1 MMKNKVITPSVLEA
15 LKRWY
20 LEEKLTQERIAEI
33 AGVNR
38 SSVNKWLDGEA
49 RTIRATNWARLLPKL
64 RKYLPPDEASGDE
77 VGISPDSERIL
88 EEFRRRV
95 QDAVMSSDLNAE
107 TKVKVFQIIGGVE
120 LPLTLKTE

>member
-1 MMKNKVITPSVLEA
+1 MKSKVITPGILEA

-38 SSVNKWLDGEA
+38 SSVNKWLYGDA
-49 RTIRATNWARLLPKL
+49 RMIRATNWARLLPKL
-64 RKYLPPDEASGDE
+64 RKYLPPDESTGDE
-77 VGISPDSERIL
+77 VGILPESEELL

-95 QDAVMSSDLNAE
+95 QDAVMSSELDAE
-107 TKVKVFQIIGGVE
+107 TKVKVFQIVGSVAV
-120 LPLTLKTE
+120 PLKLKKR

>member
-1 MMKNKVITPSVLEA
+1 MKNKVITPGILEA

-33 AGVNR
+33 ACVNR

-64 RKYLPPDEASGDE
+64 RKYLPPEESIGDE
-77 VGISPDSERIL
+77 VGILPESEKL
-88 EEFRRRV
+88 LDEFRRRV
-95 QDAVMSSDLNAE
+95 QDAVMSSDLDAE
-107 TKVKVFQIIGGVE
+107 TNVKVFHIIGSVAV
-120 LPLTLKTE
+120 PLKLKRK